1 MKTEGAKH
9 TFSKAEKLSSK
20 KLITAIYEQ
29 GNKLKEYPF
38 ILNYIEVPVGYDVAS
53 PVQIVV
59 AVPKRR
65 FKLAVKRNRL
75 RRQIKEAYRLHKLP
89 FIESVNAGEK
99 KVALFLIYIGK
110 EKESHL
116 LMEKKIKVLL
126 KRLEEKLAI

>member
-89 FIESVNAGEK
+89 FIESVKAGEK